1 MPGPRQGNNPLRLLL
16 LVEVTNGFV
25 WIWQEKGEAETAPA
39 LDRDAVL
46 AAVEAKRSELEGKE
60 GVAAANVLNEIG
72 KLYADANMVDE
83 AVEAYEQSL
92 EANRTMGKASAALV
106 KLYNKKRA
114 AAAQA
119 KNDEAIKFY
128 MDKVT
133 EMLAISKD
141 QLRGK

>member
-1 MPGPRQGNNPLRLLL
+1 MGLF
-16 LVEVTNGFV
+16 GFGKKK
-25 WIWQEKGEAETAPA
+25 EKVASAAAETAPV

-46 AAVEAKRSELEGKE
+46 DAVKAKRSELEGKE

-72 KLYADANMVDE
+72 KLYADANMVDK

-92 EANRTMGKASAALV
+92 EVNRTMGKASAALV

-114 AAAQA
+114 AAAEA
-119 KNDEAIKFY
+119 KDDEAIKYY

>member
-1 MPGPRQGNNPLRLLL
+1 MGLF
-16 LVEVTNGFV
+16 GFGKKK
-25 WIWQEKGEAETAPA
+25 EKVASAAAETAPV

-46 AAVEAKRSELEGKE
+46 DAVKTKYSELEGKE

-92 EANRTMGKASAALV
+92 EINRTMGKASAALV

-114 AAAQA
+114 VAAEA
-119 KNDEAIKFY
+119 KDDEAIKYY

>member
-1 MPGPRQGNNPLRLLL
+1 MGLF
-16 LVEVTNGFV
+16 GFGKKK
-25 WIWQEKGEAETAPA
+25 EKVASAAAETAPV

-46 AAVEAKRSELEGKE
+46 DAVKAKRSELEGKE
-60 GVAAANVLNEIG
+60 GVAAANFLNEIG

-92 EANRTMGKASAALV
+92 EVNRTMGKASAALV

-114 AAAQA
+114 AAAEA
-119 KNDEAIKFY
+119 KDDEAIKYY

>member
-1 MPGPRQGNNPLRLLL
+1 MGLF
-16 LVEVTNGFV
+16 GFGKKK
-25 WIWQEKGEAETAPA
+25 EKVASAAAETAPV

-46 AAVEAKRSELEGKE
+46 DAVRTKHSELEGKE
-60 GVAAANVLNEIG
+60 GVAVANVLNEIG

-92 EANRTMGKASAALV
+92 EINRTMGKASAALV

-114 AAAQA
+114 AAAEA
-119 KNDEAIKFY
+119 KDDEAIKYY

>member
-1 MPGPRQGNNPLRLLL
+1 MGLF
-16 LVEVTNGFV
+16 GFGKKK
-25 WIWQEKGEAETAPA
+25 EKVASAAAETAPV

-46 AAVEAKRSELEGKE
+46 DAVKAKRSELEGKE

-92 EANRTMGKASAALV
+92 KVNRTMGKASAALV

-114 AAAQA
+114 AAAEA
-119 KNDEAIKFY
+119 KDDEAIKYY

>member
-1 MPGPRQGNNPLRLLL
+1 MGLF
-16 LVEVTNGFV
+16 GFGKKK
-25 WIWQEKGEAETAPA
+25 EKVASATAETAPV

-46 AAVEAKRSELEGKE
+46 DAVKAKRSELEGKE
-60 GVAAANVLNEIG
+60 GIAAANVLNEIG

-92 EANRTMGKASAALV
+92 EVNRTMGKASAALV

-114 AAAQA
+114 AAAEA
-119 KNDEAIKFY
+119 KDDEAIKYY

>member
-1 MPGPRQGNNPLRLLL
+1 MGLF
-16 LVEVTNGFV
+16 GFGKKK
-25 WIWQEKGEAETAPA
+25 EKVASAAAETAPV

-46 AAVEAKRSELEGKE
+46 DAVKAKRSELEGKE

-92 EANRTMGKASAALV
+92 EVNRTMGKASAALV
-106 KLYNKKRA
+106 RLYNKKRA
-114 AAAQA
+114 AAAEA
-119 KNDEAIKFY
+119 KDDEAIKYY

>member
-1 MPGPRQGNNPLRLLL
+1 MGLF
-16 LVEVTNGFV
+16 GFGKKK
-25 WIWQEKGEAETAPA
+25 EKVASAAAETAPV

-46 AAVEAKRSELEGKE
+46 DAVKAKRSELEGKE

-72 KLYADANMVDE
+72 KLYADANLIDE

-92 EANRTMGKASAALV
+92 EVNRTMGKASAALV

-114 AAAQA
+114 AAAEA
-119 KNDEAIKFY
+119 KDDEAIKYY

>member
-1 MPGPRQGNNPLRLLL
+1 MGLF
-16 LVEVTNGFV
+16 GFGKKK
-25 WIWQEKGEAETAPA
+25 EKVASAAAETAPV

-60 GVAAANVLNEIG
+60 SVAAANVLNEIG

-114 AAAQA
+114 AAAEA
-119 KNDEAIKFY
+119 KDDEAIKYY

>member
-1 MPGPRQGNNPLRLLL
+1 MGLF
-16 LVEVTNGFV
+16 GFGKKK
-25 WIWQEKGEAETAPA
+25 EKVASATAETAPV

-46 AAVEAKRSELEGKE
+46 DAVKAKRSELEGKE

-92 EANRTMGKASAALV
+92 EVNRTMGKASAALV

-114 AAAQA
+114 AAAEA
-119 KNDEAIKFY
+119 KDDEAIKYY

>member
-1 MPGPRQGNNPLRLLL
+1 MGLF
-16 LVEVTNGFV
+16 GFGKKK
-25 WIWQEKGEAETAPA
+25 EKVASAAAETAPV

-46 AAVEAKRSELEGKE
+46 DAVKAKRSELEGKE

-92 EANRTMGKASAALV
+92 EVNRTMGKASAALV

-114 AAAQA
+114 AAAEE
-119 KNDEAIKFY
+119 KDDEAIKYY

>member
-1 MPGPRQGNNPLRLLL
+1 MGLF
-16 LVEVTNGFV
+16 GFGKKK
-25 WIWQEKGEAETAPA
+25 EKVASAAAETAPV

-46 AAVEAKRSELEGKE
+46 DAVKAKRSELEGKE

-72 KLYADANMVDE
+72 KLYADADMIDE

-92 EANRTMGKASAALV
+92 EVNRTMGKASAALV

-114 AAAQA
+114 AAAEA
-119 KNDEAIKFY
+119 KDDEAIKYY

>member
-1 MPGPRQGNNPLRLLL
+1 MGLF
-16 LVEVTNGFV
+16 GFGKKK
-25 WIWQEKGEAETAPA
+25 EKVASAAAETAPV

-46 AAVEAKRSELEGKE
+46 DTVKAKRSELEGKE

-92 EANRTMGKASAALV
+92 EVNRTMGKASAALV

-114 AAAQA
+114 AAAEA
-119 KNDEAIKFY
+119 KDDEAIKYY

>member
-1 MPGPRQGNNPLRLLL
+1 MGLF
-16 LVEVTNGFV
+16 GFGKKK
-25 WIWQEKGEAETAPA
+25 EKVASAAAETAPV

-46 AAVEAKRSELEGKE
+46 DAVKAKRSELEGKE
-60 GVAAANVLNEIG
+60 GAAAANVLNEIG

-92 EANRTMGKASAALV
+92 EVNRTMGKASAALV

-114 AAAQA
+114 AAAEA
-119 KNDEAIKFY
+119 KDDEAIKYY

>member
-1 MPGPRQGNNPLRLLL
+1 MGLF
-16 LVEVTNGFV
+16 GFGKKK
-25 WIWQEKGEAETAPA
+25 EKVASAAAEAAPV

-46 AAVEAKRSELEGKE
+46 DAVKAKRSELEGKE

-92 EANRTMGKASAALV
+92 EVNRAMGKASAALV

-114 AAAQA
+114 AAAEA
-119 KNDEAIKFY
+119 KDDEAIKYY

>member
-1 MPGPRQGNNPLRLLL
+1 MGLF
-16 LVEVTNGFV
+16 GFGKKK
-25 WIWQEKGEAETAPA
+25 EKVASAAAETAPV

-46 AAVEAKRSELEGKE
+46 DAVKAKRSEFEGKE

-92 EANRTMGKASAALV
+92 EVNRTMGKASAALV

-114 AAAQA
+114 AAAEA
-119 KNDEAIKFY
+119 KDDEAIKYY

>member
-1 MPGPRQGNNPLRLLL
+1 MGLF
-16 LVEVTNGFV
+16 GFGKKK
-25 WIWQEKGEAETAPA
+25 EKVASAAAETAPV

-46 AAVEAKRSELEGKE
+46 DAVKAKRSELEGKE

-92 EANRTMGKASAALV
+92 EVNRTMGKASAALV

-114 AAAQA
+114 TAAEA
-119 KNDEAIKFY
+119 KDDEAIKYY

>member
-1 MPGPRQGNNPLRLLL
+1 MGLF
-16 LVEVTNGFV
+16 GFGKKK
-25 WIWQEKGEAETAPA
+25 EKVASAAAETARV

-46 AAVEAKRSELEGKE
+46 DAVKAKRSELEGKE

-92 EANRTMGKASAALV
+92 EVNRTMGKASAALV

-114 AAAQA
+114 AAAEA
-119 KNDEAIKFY
+119 KDDEAIKYY

>member
-1 MPGPRQGNNPLRLLL
+1 MGLF
-16 LVEVTNGFV
+16 GFGKKK
-25 WIWQEKGEAETAPA
+25 EKVASAAAETAPV

-46 AAVEAKRSELEGKE
+46 DAVKAKRSELEGKE

-92 EANRTMGKASAALV
+92 EVNRTMGKASAALV

-114 AAAQA
+114 AAAEA
-119 KNDEAIKFY
+119 KDDEAIKYY

-141 QLRGK
+141 QLRDK

>member
-1 MPGPRQGNNPLRLLL
+1 MGLF
-16 LVEVTNGFV
+16 GFGKKK
-25 WIWQEKGEAETAPA
+25 EKVASAAAETAPV

-46 AAVEAKRSELEGKE
+46 DAVKAKRSELEGKE
-60 GVAAANVLNEIG
+60 GVAVANVLNEIG

-92 EANRTMGKASAALV
+92 EVNRTMGKASAALV

-114 AAAQA
+114 AAAEA
-119 KNDEAIKFY
+119 KDDEAIKYY

>member
-1 MPGPRQGNNPLRLLL
+1 MGLF
-16 LVEVTNGFV
+16 GFGKKK
-25 WIWQEKGEAETAPA
+25 EKVASAAAETAPV

-46 AAVEAKRSELEGKE
+46 DAVKAKRSELEGKE

-83 AVEAYEQSL
+83 AAEAYEQSL
-92 EANRTMGKASAALV
+92 EVNRTMGKASAALV

-114 AAAQA
+114 AAAEA
-119 KNDEAIKFY
+119 KDDEAIKYY

>member
-1 MPGPRQGNNPLRLLL
+1 MGLF
-16 LVEVTNGFV
+16 GFGKKK
-25 WIWQEKGEAETAPA
+25 EKVASAAAETAPV

-46 AAVEAKRSELEGKE
+46 DAVKAKRSELEGKE

-83 AVEAYEQSL
+83 AVEAYERSL
-92 EANRTMGKASAALV
+92 EVNRTMGKASAALV

-114 AAAQA
+114 AAAEA
-119 KNDEAIKFY
+119 KDDEAIKYY

>member
-1 MPGPRQGNNPLRLLL
+1 MGLF
-16 LVEVTNGFV
+16 GFGKKK
-25 WIWQEKGEAETAPA
+25 EKVASAAAETAPV
-39 LDRDAVL
+39 LDRDAFL
-46 AAVEAKRSELEGKE
+46 DAVKAKRSELEGKE

-92 EANRTMGKASAALV
+92 EVNRTMGKASAALV

-114 AAAQA
+114 AAAEA
-119 KNDEAIKFY
+119 KDDEAIKYY

-133 EMLAISKD
+133 EMLAISKN

>member
-1 MPGPRQGNNPLRLLL
+1 MGLF
-16 LVEVTNGFV
+16 GFGKKK
-25 WIWQEKGEAETAPA
+25 EKVASAAAEAAPV

-46 AAVEAKRSELEGKE
+46 DAVKAKRSELEGKE
-60 GVAAANVLNEIG
+60 GVAVANVLNEIG

-92 EANRTMGKASAALV
+92 EVNRTMGKASAALV

-114 AAAQA
+114 AAAEA
-119 KNDEAIKFY
+119 KDDEAIKYY

>member
-1 MPGPRQGNNPLRLLL
+1 MGLF
-16 LVEVTNGFV
+16 GFGKKK
-25 WIWQEKGEAETAPA
+25 EKVASAAAETAPV

-46 AAVEAKRSELEGKE
+46 DAVKAKRSELEGKE

-92 EANRTMGKASAALV
+92 EVNRTMGKASAALV

-114 AAAQA
+114 AAADA
-119 KNDEAIKFY
+119 KDDEAIKYY

>member
-1 MPGPRQGNNPLRLLL
+1 MGLF
-16 LVEVTNGFV
+16 GFGKKK
-25 WIWQEKGEAETAPA
+25 EKVASAAAETAPV

-46 AAVEAKRSELEGKE
+46 DAVKAKRSELEGKE

-92 EANRTMGKASAALV
+92 EVNRTMGKASAALV

-114 AAAQA
+114 AAAEA
-119 KNDEAIKFY
+119 KDDEAIKYY
-128 MDKVT
+128 MDRVT

>member
-1 MPGPRQGNNPLRLLL
+1 MGLF
-16 LVEVTNGFV
+16 GFGKKK
-25 WIWQEKGEAETAPA
+25 EKVASAAAETAPV

-46 AAVEAKRSELEGKE
+46 DAVKAKRSELEGKE
-60 GVAAANVLNEIG
+60 GVAAANVLNQIG

-83 AVEAYEQSL
+83 AVEVYEQSL
-92 EANRTMGKASAALV
+92 EVNRTMGKASAALV

-114 AAAQA
+114 AAAEA
-119 KNDEAIKFY
+119 KDDEAIKYY

>member
-1 MPGPRQGNNPLRLLL
+1 MGLF
-16 LVEVTNGFV
+16 GFGKKK
-25 WIWQEKGEAETAPA
+25 EKVASAAAETAPV

-46 AAVEAKRSELEGKE
+46 VAVKAKRSELEGKE

-92 EANRTMGKASAALV
+92 EVNRTMGKASAALV

-114 AAAQA
+114 AAAEA
-119 KNDEAIKFY
+119 KDDEAIKYY

>member
-1 MPGPRQGNNPLRLLL
+1 MGLF
-16 LVEVTNGFV
+16 GFGKKK
-25 WIWQEKGEAETAPA
+25 EKVASAAAETAPV

-46 AAVEAKRSELEGKE
+46 DAVKAKRSELEGKE

-92 EANRTMGKASAALV
+92 EVNRTMGKASATLV

-114 AAAQA
+114 AAAEA
-119 KNDEAIKFY
+119 KDDEAIKYY

>member
-1 MPGPRQGNNPLRLLL
+1 MGLF
-16 LVEVTNGFV
+16 GFGKK
-25 WIWQEKGEAETAPA
+25 QEKVASAAAETAPV

-46 AAVEAKRSELEGKE
+46 DAVKAKRSELEGKE

-92 EANRTMGKASAALV
+92 EVNRTMGKASAALV

-114 AAAQA
+114 AAAEA
-119 KNDEAIKFY
+119 KDDEAIKYY

>member
-1 MPGPRQGNNPLRLLL
+1 MGLF
-16 LVEVTNGFV
+16 GFGKKK
-25 WIWQEKGEAETAPA
+25 EKVASAAAETAPV

-46 AAVEAKRSELEGKE
+46 DAVKAKRSELEGKE

-72 KLYADANMVDE
+72 KLYADANMFDE

-92 EANRTMGKASAALV
+92 EVNRTMGKASAALV

-114 AAAQA
+114 AAAEA
-119 KNDEAIKFY
+119 KDDEAIKYY

>member
-1 MPGPRQGNNPLRLLL
+1 MGLF
-16 LVEVTNGFV
+16 GFGKKK
-25 WIWQEKGEAETAPA
+25 EKVASAAAETAPV

-46 AAVEAKRSELEGKE
+46 DGVKAKRSELEGKE

-92 EANRTMGKASAALV
+92 EVNRTMGKASAALV

-114 AAAQA
+114 AAAEA
-119 KNDEAIKFY
+119 KDDEAIKYY

>member
-1 MPGPRQGNNPLRLLL
+1 MGLF
-16 LVEVTNGFV
+16 GFGKKK
-25 WIWQEKGEAETAPA
+25 EKVGSAAAETAPV

-46 AAVEAKRSELEGKE
+46 DAVKAKRSELEGKE

-92 EANRTMGKASAALV
+92 EVNRTMGKASAALV

-114 AAAQA
+114 AAAEA
-119 KNDEAIKFY
+119 KDDEAIKYY

>member
-1 MPGPRQGNNPLRLLL
+1 MGLF
-16 LVEVTNGFV
+16 GFGKKK
-25 WIWQEKGEAETAPA
+25 EKVASAAAETAPV

-46 AAVEAKRSELEGKE
+46 DAVKAKRSELEGKE

-92 EANRTMGKASAALV
+92 EVNRMMGKASAALV

-114 AAAQA
+114 ATAEA
-119 KNDEAIKFY
+119 KDDEAIKYY

>member
-1 MPGPRQGNNPLRLLL
+1 MGLF
-16 LVEVTNGFV
+16 GFGKKK
-25 WIWQEKGEAETAPA
+25 EKVASAAAETAPI

-46 AAVEAKRSELEGKE
+46 DAVKAKRSELEGKE

-92 EANRTMGKASAALV
+92 EVNRTMGKASAALV

-114 AAAQA
+114 AAAEA
-119 KNDEAIKFY
+119 KDDEAIKYY

>member
-1 MPGPRQGNNPLRLLL
+1 MGLF
-16 LVEVTNGFV
+16 GFGKKK
-25 WIWQEKGEAETAPA
+25 EKVASAAAETAPV

-46 AAVEAKRSELEGKE
+46 DAVKAKRSELEGKE

-92 EANRTMGKASAALV
+92 EVNRTMGKAPAALV

-114 AAAQA
+114 AAAEA
-119 KNDEAIKFY
+119 KDDEAIKYY

>member
-1 MPGPRQGNNPLRLLL
+1 MGLF
-16 LVEVTNGFV
+16 GFGKKK
-25 WIWQEKGEAETAPA
+25 EKVASAVAETAPV

-46 AAVEAKRSELEGKE
+46 DAVKAKRSELEGKE

-92 EANRTMGKASAALV
+92 EVNRTMGKASAALV

-114 AAAQA
+114 AAAEA
-119 KNDEAIKFY
+119 KDDEAIKYY